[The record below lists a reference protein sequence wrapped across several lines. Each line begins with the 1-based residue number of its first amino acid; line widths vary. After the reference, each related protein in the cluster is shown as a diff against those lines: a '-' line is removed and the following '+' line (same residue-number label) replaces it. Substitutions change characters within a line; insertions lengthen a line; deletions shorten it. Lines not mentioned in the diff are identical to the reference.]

1 MSSRRTARPRGGGF
15 RSAALASSALAALA
29 LAPSAGAD
37 AGADE
42 TVAAFLARYELAL
55 DRGDPE
61 LLRGVYED
69 WTVEKESRLREYF
82 AETVREF
89 NVEFSEVEVVTSDA
103 AQAQIRFV
111 RRDRFTD
118 ARSGR
123 RIERQLSLDRT
134 LHRYGGLWR
143 LAPTSASRWR

>member
-1 MSSRRTARPRGGGF
+1 MRVAVVVSLLVALGLAGVAR
-15 RSAALASSALAALA
+15 
-29 LAPSAGAD
+29 AG
-37 AGADE
+37 E
-42 TVAAFLARYELAL
+42 TLKAFVARYELAL

-69 WTVEKESRLREYF
+69 WSLEKEGRLREYF

-89 NVEFSEVEVVTSDA
+89 NVEFSDVEIVANDE

-123 RIERQLSLDRT
+123 RIERELSLDRT
-134 LHRYGGLWR
+134 LHRYGGLWK
-143 LAPTSASRWR
+143 LAPTSGSSWR